1 MNKKYGLSTK
11 DHKSVKLNR
20 LEVTGNICGEYVEYT
35 ISQDYKNTTDENI
48 EGVYSFPVP
57 TTSLITAI
65 EVELGGRNLRAMVES
80 RDAVVEI
87 LEQSKLEGINTLS
100 LLQEDDEYFTITIGN
115 ILPNEKVNLK
125 ITYMDQ
131 LTYEDD
137 TLSLYIPSVVDPVY
151 YTEEEEEKEA
161 AAIDD
166 FYLSLLVESYSKMT
180 FKSPSHKILV
190 ERDDD
195 TLSKITVAKGQTLDR
210 DLIITLKEEE
220 PKVAEGMGYSYYE
233 DEMDKAILMLKLFP
247 VLPDIPV
254 EYTTNYNFILD
265 VSNSMVGFKLEE
277 AKNAILIALRSLEKG
292 DRFNLMAYHKEIS
305 TFSSEGK
312 VEFSKKNLEE
322 ATKWLENIETG
333 SGENTFEAIKEV
345 LREADEDELES
356 TIFLF
361 TDDNVLEEDEIL
373 DYVRTHGGDH
383 RIFPMGMDTEVN
395 SYFINKLAEV
405 GHGRPEFIEE
415 GERIDDI
422 ILRQFNRIHNPQLDV
437 TEFDFGDMVVEKTY
451 PGTITYLYDRE
462 PFTIFAQVQ
471 GEIGGRITIRGKV
484 DEEDYTMNIDL
495 DQLEIEENSKLIE
508 KVWARKRIESL
519 IEKERQ
525 VRGNEKDQIKE
536 EILSLSKEFGLLSSE
551 TSFMMLETIEDPI
564 LGMGL
569 NKIVPMEMSEATM
582 KNIARGYFLDESSF
596 SFDMNIREKMASSG
610 LTHKEAKQA
619 ITYDRDNLLRILAKN
634 QEADG
639 SFLDYGQE
647 DEEEILE
654 TSLRSLLAYLLGTET
669 TSIYLNTV
677 SKGLR
682 YIMETLKENQKFI
695 TERNYMLFLMAYHL
709 AEKKN
714 LLKSRTRS
722 MKDELESQITSSKY
736 KDTLDEVEDL
746 VIRASTVQKKF
757 ITVASLNI
765 SKAYIESSHEIFEGE
780 IKKNITK
787 IANMAIAK
795 AL

>member
-1 MNKKYGLSTK
+1 MTKKYGLSTK
-11 DHKSVKLNR
+11 DHKSIKLNR
-20 LEVTGNICGEYVEYT
+20 LDVTGNICGEYVEYT
-35 ISQDYKNTTDENI
+35 ISQDFKNTTEENI

-57 TTSLITAI
+57 NTSLITAI
-65 EVELGGRNLRAMVES
+65 EVGLGGRNLRAMVEE
-80 RDAVVEI
+80 RDSVVKT
-87 LEQSKLEGINTLS
+87 LEESKLDGINTLS
-100 LLQEDDEYFTITIGN
+100 LLQDDDEYFTITIGN
-115 ILPNEKVNLK
+115 ILPNEKVNIK

-137 TLSLYIPSVVDPVY
+137 TLSLFIPSVVEPVY
-151 YTEEEEEKEA
+151 YNEDEEEEA
-161 AAIDD
+161 APAE
-166 FYLSLLVESYSKMT
+166 FYLSLLVESYSKMEY
-180 FKSPSHKILV
+180 KSPSHKIKV

-195 TLSKITVAKGQTLDR
+195 TLSKITISKGQTLDR
-210 DLIITLKEEE
+210 AFILTLKEEQ
-220 PKVAEGMGYSYYE
+220 PQAASGMGYSYYE

-247 VLPDIPV
+247 VLPDIPM
-254 EYTTNYNFILD
+254 EYTTNYAFILD
-265 VSNSMVGFKLEE
+265 ISDSMKGFKLEE

-292 DRFNLMAYHKEIS
+292 DKFNLMAYHSEIFA
-305 TFSSEGK
+305 FSSEGK
-312 VEFSKKNLEE
+312 VAFSKQNLEE
-322 ATKWLENIETG
+322 ATRWLEDIQTG
-333 SGENTFEAIKEV
+333 DGESTFEAIKEA
-345 LREADEDELES
+345 LREADEDDLES

-361 TDDNVLEEDEIL
+361 TDDDVDEEDEIL

-395 SYFINKLAEV
+395 SYFINRLAEV
-405 GHGRPEFIEE
+405 GNGRPEFIEE

-437 TEFDFGDMVVEKTY
+437 TEIDFGDMMVEKTY

-471 GEIGGRITIRGKV
+471 GEIGGRISIRGVV
-484 DEEDYTMNIDL
+484 DDQDYIMDIDL

-525 VRGNEKDQIKE
+525 VRGPEKEQFKE
-536 EILSLSKEFGLLSSE
+536 EILSLSKEFGIISSE
-551 TSFMMLETIEDPI
+551 TSFMMLETMEDPVM
-564 LGMGL
+564 GMGL
-569 NKIVPMEMSEATM
+569 HKIVPMEMSESTM
-582 KNIARGYFLDESSF
+582 KNLARGYFLDESSF
-596 SFDMNIREKMASSG
+596 SYDMNIREKMASTG

-619 ITYDRDNLLRILAKN
+619 IKYDRDNLLRILAKN

-639 SFLDYGQE
+639 SFLDYGEE
-647 DEEEILE
+647 DDAEILE
-654 TSLRSLLAYLLGTET
+654 TSLRSLLAFLMGTET

-682 YIMETLKENQKFI
+682 FVMEILSEDQKLI

-714 LLKSRTRS
+714 LLKDRSRNL
-722 MKDELESQITSSKY
+722 KESLSTHIYNLKY
-736 KDTLDEVEDL
+736 KESLEEVEDL
-746 VIRASTVQKKF
+746 VIKASAVQKKF
-757 ITVASLNI
+757 ITAASLNI
-765 SKAYIESSHEIFEGE
+765 SKSNIESAHEIFEGD
-780 IKKNITK
+780 IKRNITS
-787 IANMAIAK
+787 IANMAMAK

>member
-1 MNKKYGLSTK
+1 MTKKYGLSTA
-11 DHKSVKLNR
+11 DHKSIKLNR
-20 LEVTGNICGEYVEYT
+20 LDVTGNICGEYVEYT
-35 ISQDYKNTTDENI
+35 IAQDYKNTTEENM

-57 TTSLITAI
+57 NTALITAI
-65 EVELGGRNLRAMVES
+65 EVGLGGRNLTAMVEE
-80 RDAVVEI
+80 RDSVLKT
-87 LEQSKLEGINTLS
+87 LEDSKLEGINTLS
-100 LLQEDDEYFTITIGN
+100 LLQDDDEYFTITIGN
-115 ILPNEKVNLK
+115 ILPNEKVNIK

-137 TLSLYIPSVVDPVY
+137 TLSLFIPSVMDPIY
-151 YTEEEEEKEA
+151 YNEEEEEEA
-161 AAIDD
+161 APTEL
-166 FYLSLLVESYSKMT
+166 YLSLLVESYSKMI
-180 FKSPSHKILV
+180 FKSPSHKIKV

-195 TLSKITVAKGQTLDR
+195 TLSKITVSKEQTLDKAFI
-210 DLIITLKEEE
+210 LTLEEE
-220 PKVAEGMGYSYYE
+220 KPQVAAGMGYSYYE

-254 EYTTNYNFILD
+254 EYTTNYEFILD
-265 VSNSMVGFKLEE
+265 ISDSMRGFKLDE

-292 DRFNLMAYHKEIS
+292 DRFNLMAYHNEIF
-305 TFSSEGK
+305 TFSEDGK
-312 VEFSKKNLEE
+312 VDFTKKNLEE
-322 ATKWLENIETG
+322 ATRWLENIETG
-333 SGENTFEAIKEV
+333 HGENTFEAIKDA

-361 TDDNVLEEDEIL
+361 TDDDVDEEDEIL

-395 SYFINKLAEV
+395 SYFINRLAEV
-405 GHGRPEFIEE
+405 GNGRPEFIDE

-437 TEFDFGDMVVEKTY
+437 TEIDFGDMVVEKTY

-471 GEIGGRITIRGKV
+471 GEIGGRITIKGVV
-484 DEEDYTMNIDL
+484 DEQDYTMNIDL

-519 IEKERQ
+519 MEKERQ
-525 VRGNEKDQIKE
+525 VRGPEKERFKE
-536 EILSLSKEFGLLSSE
+536 EILDLSKEFGIISSE
-551 TSFMMLETIEDPI
+551 TSFMMLETMEEPVM
-564 LGMGL
+564 GMGL
-569 NKIVPMEMSEATM
+569 HKIVPMEMSEATM
-582 KNIARGYFLDESSF
+582 KNLARGYFLDESSF
-596 SFDMNIREKMASSG
+596 SYDMNIREKMASTG

-619 ITYDRDNLLRILAKN
+619 IKYDRDNLLRILAKN

-639 SFLDYGQE
+639 SFLDYGEE
-647 DEEEILE
+647 DEGEILE
-654 TSLRSLLAYLLGTET
+654 TSLRSLLAFLLGTET

-682 YIMETLKENQKFI
+682 YILEVFSENPLLI

-714 LLKSRTRS
+714 LVKGRSRSLKENLSS
-722 MKDELESQITSSKY
+722 HITNLKY
-736 KDTLDEVEDL
+736 KESLEEVEDL
-746 VIRASTVQKKF
+746 VVKSSAVQKKF
-757 ITVASLNI
+757 ITAASLNI
-765 SKAYIESSHEIFEGE
+765 SKANIESDHEIFEGD
-780 IKKNITK
+780 IKRNITS
-787 IANMAIAK
+787 IANMAMAK